1 VRGAPGRQQ
10 ARDQADCDNDDHHD
24 AESQRIRSGDAPDL
38 AGQQARQS
46 KAAHQAEENAG
57 GDQAHAFA
65 QNHLE
70 NVALL
75 RAEGDANADFV
86 RLERHGVSHDA
97 KDADDHEQQADPG
110 ERTERSHAKPRLGVG
125 EPFEI
130 AFERAGVRERD
141 VAIDG
146 PDFLANAIEERAGID
161 GGPDED
167 AAVTKAGDRVG
178 EKSLGHDGLLQAAVL
193 GVRDDAHNFKVEAS
207 ARAPMP
213 AACRSPS
220 CPRLFSPT
228 RSPALV
234 TAASSSGP
242 PSIPARSSITLARKS
257 GPSIATSRSRTPARS
272 DAISKGSPTP
282 SLGLAWL
289 RSVPSPGSA

>member
-1 VRGAPGRQQ
+1 
-10 ARDQADCDNDDHHD
+10 
-24 AESQRIRSGDAPDL
+24 
-38 AGQQARQS
+38 
-46 KAAHQAEENAG
+46 
-57 GDQAHAFA
+57 
-65 QNHLE
+65 
-70 NVALL
+70 
-75 RAEGDANADFV
+75 
-86 RLERHGVSHDA
+86 A

-193 GVRDDAHNFKVEAS
+193 GVRDDADNFKVEAMG
-207 ARAPMP
+207 RF
-213 AACRSPS
+213 RD
-220 CPRLFSPT
+220 LIEDFKT
-228 RSPALV
+228 DLD
-234 TAASSSGP
+234 
-242 PSIPARSSITLARKS
+242 RKS
-257 GPSIATSRSRTPARS
+257 TRLNSSHGSISYA
-272 DAISKGSPTP
+272 
-282 SLGLAWL
+282 
-289 RSVPSPGSA
+289 